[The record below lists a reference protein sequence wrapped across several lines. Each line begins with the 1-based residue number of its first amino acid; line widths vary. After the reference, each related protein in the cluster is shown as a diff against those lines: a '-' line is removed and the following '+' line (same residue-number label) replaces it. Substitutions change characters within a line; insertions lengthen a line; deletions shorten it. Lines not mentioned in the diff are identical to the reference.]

1 MDQTAPPRRRRQ
13 DLPQSTRPPT
23 NPATQIA
30 RDKRLARNQAQGEV
44 AGNVASPYA
53 AGSAVRQSG
62 PSSGKIKTAKGS
74 IEIIRAKR
82 GDAAGTQDDA
92 AAGADED
99 LSRHFTVSNVGAGGT
114 LFLKPSRLPPQA
126 YTTAPATPPR
136 TADAKSSSTIW
147 PSGRASDLSYT
158 GWNSRTRGS
167 AYDTSIPVPPLSLAN
182 IQGKRRPR
190 SHSFSTVSERDRM
203 RTPTLDSI
211 NTQDFQLIVNDQ
223 DSTRQRP
230 KSSIDLGDGYLNLRI
245 PHYRLGT
252 PQFSERGTAYLH
264 NSVYTTTTADERSST
279 WSRAQYD
286 KLQLFPAPPG
296 RAQQTWLNSRQSSP
310 YRNTPRAGSAT
321 PTRAAPPTPPTST
334 SPRTQIS
341 PTVYNSIELNA
352 NDPSII
358 RFSPQTGRIVAAT
371 PARLIAQLTSP
382 RFLDYALL
390 SDFLLTYRGFL
401 TGNELLELL
410 FARLKWAIA
419 DGSDSG
425 RIVRVRTFVAL
436 RHWMLNY
443 FLDDFIPDFALRNR
457 FCDLVNQTCHTLQ
470 RRPDQVGDLGILGEL
485 KKCWRRTCV
494 KYWPTAEPTPGTED
508 LDIEPGVELES
519 NEIQQPA
526 ASLPLALRQDR
537 VGDSHQVAMVSEAAQ
552 RTAQK
557 RPFYHRGPDSRVEF
571 LLPRSRTT
579 SVPTIPNTPMS
590 EVSLQVLSC
599 SVPFFKHIKPAIGT
613 KLVGPRPV
621 GSNRNPPIAL
631 QQARPA
637 HKHHRN
643 SSFSDALRDERA
655 PGPSVT
661 FNTTELDDTDDTA
674 ILAGLVRG
682 LTLQPCPAKLDVVVP
697 STPVV
702 HFVNKD
708 LIPLRSHEMDDL
720 TAQRSGVSRVVG
732 DVRRA
737 LSSRKGPGES
747 PALSHRSGSSSS
759 SRGSMHLR
767 TQSNQERVVPT
778 SAPATS
784 SESRFD
790 ALGALVEESYTQAL
804 QASQVEREDPNAEG
818 PSPGYTEAAPGAVES
833 AVDRKMS
840 TVTTS
845 SQSIMIVD
853 ATGAPEAPRI
863 RRGAL
868 PSVSSWSTAMTPA
881 PLLPRPGTNANEMD
895 AYDYFTPSHAS
906 KHFNNPSSSGDHR
919 RSSLDGLSDGIH
931 IWPEGLQPSRSAPD
945 MPDRARK
952 SSGVHSPTS
961 VMSPGPNQLR
971 RRPGGDLKAAEHVH
985 ELETETRGYSGDTF
999 STVSRSQPHSGV
1011 MSRELSGTH
1020 FSGMNHTSQL
1030 AGLRSPGKVRDS
1042 YSLLEG
1048 GPRSPPFMRPS
1059 MEADARGFAAK
1070 EAVTPGGGI
1079 EDALKKLE
1087 GTYATPRM
1095 SKRASTTVLDDWQR
1109 QSRVQESRRSQER
1122 DDLQILSPRTDRQG
1136 ASIYHLSGTDAYSD
1150 GAVSQL
1156 SDELSTA
1163 PVLPRAS
1170 KITRFPIQD
1179 ASPPRAVA
1187 FVQTDNIP
1195 AESELYKVVSQSSAG
1210 AKSGTP
1216 QGSFLLDDDES
1227 LSEVSTELDEDEEEN
1242 LAVRS
1247 FFFDDTGDA
1256 EEDPLPL
1263 TNFHSLPTPPD
1274 TADAPGASD
1283 WREIQTRDHVRQLK
1297 PAASAP
1303 KVMQNSTLKPH
1314 QPPRRPPAIQIPPA
1328 EVKPKPA
1335 HLPFILAFDSQV
1347 LATQL
1352 TLLEKLFLDELSW
1365 QSLLTSSWNASPAKP
1380 SNWVTYLQSPEGAT
1394 ANGIDLVTAR
1404 FNLVSQW
1411 VVSEVLLTEDVRE
1424 RARAV
1429 AKFIRI
1435 ADACRTLRNYA
1446 TVYQIVPSLLGSAI
1460 SRLSKTWTLVSTAE
1474 KNILR
1479 NLETLCNPS
1488 RNFTALRAE
1497 MESPVT
1503 PTPSSSASGCIP
1515 LLALYTH
1522 DLTFNAQKPA
1532 YISAEPVSPMSP
1544 AADRPTRPAAEDMK
1558 EKLVNFDRYQTAAG
1572 ITKGLL
1578 GLLER
1583 AGSYDIRPD
1592 WECLSRCFWLGALS
1606 EGEVNK
1612 MGRESSDE

>member
-1 MDQTAPPRRRRQ
+1 
-13 DLPQSTRPPT
+13 
-23 NPATQIA
+23 
-30 RDKRLARNQAQGEV
+30 
-44 AGNVASPYA
+44 
-53 AGSAVRQSG
+53 
-62 PSSGKIKTAKGS
+62 
-74 IEIIRAKR
+74 
-82 GDAAGTQDDA
+82 
-92 AAGADED
+92 
-99 LSRHFTVSNVGAGGT
+99 
-114 LFLKPSRLPPQA
+114 
-126 YTTAPATPPR
+126 
-136 TADAKSSSTIW
+136 
-147 PSGRASDLSYT
+147 
-158 GWNSRTRGS
+158 
-167 AYDTSIPVPPLSLAN
+167 
-182 IQGKRRPR
+182 
-190 SHSFSTVSERDRM
+190 
-203 RTPTLDSI
+203 
-211 NTQDFQLIVNDQ
+211 
-223 DSTRQRP
+223 
-230 KSSIDLGDGYLNLRI
+230 
-245 PHYRLGT
+245 
-252 PQFSERGTAYLH
+252 
-264 NSVYTTTTADERSST
+264 
-279 WSRAQYD
+279 
-286 KLQLFPAPPG
+286 
-296 RAQQTWLNSRQSSP
+296 
-310 YRNTPRAGSAT
+310 
-321 PTRAAPPTPPTST
+321 
-334 SPRTQIS
+334 
-341 PTVYNSIELNA
+341 
-352 NDPSII
+352 
-358 RFSPQTGRIVAAT
+358 
-371 PARLIAQLTSP
+371 
-382 RFLDYALL
+382 
-390 SDFLLTYRGFL
+390 
-401 TGNELLELL
+401 
-410 FARLKWAIA
+410 
-419 DGSDSG
+419 
-425 RIVRVRTFVAL
+425 
-436 RHWMLNY
+436 
-443 FLDDFIPDFALRNR
+443 
-457 FCDLVNQTCHTLQ
+457 
-470 RRPDQVGDLGILGEL
+470 L

-494 KYWPTAEPTPGTED
+494 KYWPTAEPKPGTED
-508 LDIEPGVELES
+508 LEIEPGVELES
-519 NEIQQPA
+519 DEIQIPA
-526 ASLPLALRQDR
+526 TSLPLALRQDR

-552 RTAQK
+552 RSAQK

-571 LLPRSRTT
+571 LLPKSRTT

-590 EVSLQVLSC
+590 EVSIQVLSC
-599 SVPFFKHIKPAIGT
+599 SVPFFKHIKPAVGT
-613 KLVGPRPV
+613 KLIGPRPV
-621 GSNRNPPIAL
+621 GSNRNPPVAL
-631 QQARPA
+631 QVRPA
-637 HKHHRN
+637 HRHHRN
-643 SSFSDALRDERA
+643 SSVSDALRDERA

-697 STPVV
+697 STPIV
-702 HFVNKD
+702 HFVNKS
-708 LIPLRSHEMDDL
+708 LVPPHSHEMEDL
-720 TAQRSGVSRVVG
+720 TAQRTGVSRVVG

-737 LSSRKGPGES
+737 LSSRRGPGES
-747 PALSHRSGSSSS
+747 PVQSHRSGSSSS

-778 SAPATS
+778 SAPSAG

-790 ALGALVEESYTQAL
+790 ALGALVEESYSQVL
-804 QASQVEREDPNAEG
+804 QANQVERVDPNAEG
-818 PSPGYTEAAPGAVES
+818 PSPGYIEMAPKAVGNPP
-833 AVDRKMS
+833 DRKMS

-853 ATGAPEAPRI
+853 ATGAPEAPMI

-868 PSVSSWSTAMTPA
+868 PSVSSWSTTMTPA
-881 PLLPRPGTNANEMD
+881 PLLPRSGTNANGMD

-906 KHFNNPSSSGDHR
+906 KTFNNPSSSGDHR
-919 RSSLDGLSDGIH
+919 RSSLDRLTDGIH

-945 MPDRARK
+945 MLDRARK

-961 VMSPGPNQLR
+961 IMSPGPNQLR

-985 ELETETRGYSGDTF
+985 ELEPEARGYSGDTF
-999 STVSRSQPHSGV
+999 STVSRSQPHSGAI
-1011 MSRELSGTH
+1011 SQELSGTH

-1042 YSLLEG
+1042 YNLLEG

-1095 SKRASTTVLDDWQR
+1095 SKRASTTVLDDWKR
-1109 QSRVQESRRSQER
+1109 QSRVQDSRQSRER

-1136 ASIYHLSGTDAYSD
+1136 ASIYHLSGSDAYSD
-1150 GAVSQL
+1150 GEVSQL

-1170 KITRFPIQD
+1170 KITRFPIQE

-1195 AESELYKVVSQSSAG
+1195 TGSELHKVVSPSSAG

-1216 QGSFLLDDDES
+1216 HGSFLLDDDES
-1227 LSEVSTELDEDEEEN
+1227 LSEVSTELDEDEADS

-1247 FFFDDTGDA
+1247 FFFDDTGDG
-1256 EEDPLPL
+1256 EEDGLPL

-1274 TADAPGASD
+1274 TADAPGAPE
-1283 WREIQTRDHVRQLK
+1283 WQEMQARDDIRPLK

-1303 KVMQNSTLKPH
+1303 KILQTPLLKPS
-1314 QPPRRPPAIQIPPA
+1314 QPPHRPPAIQIPPP

-1365 QSLLTSSWNASPAKP
+1365 QSLLTSSWNPSPAKP

-1411 VVSEVLLTEDVRE
+1411 VVSEILLTEDVRE

-1446 TVYQIVPSLLGSAI
+1446 TVYQIVPSLLGSTI

-1474 KNILR
+1474 KGILR
-1479 NLETLCNPS
+1479 SLETLCNPS
-1488 RNFTALRAE
+1488 RNFAALRAE

-1503 PTPSSSASGCIP
+1503 PTPPSSAAGCIP

-1532 YISAEPVSPMSP
+1532 YISPDPVSPMSP
-1544 AADRPTRPAAEDMK
+1544 AADRPSRSAAEDMK

-1578 GLLER
+1578 GLLEQ
-1583 AGSYDIRPD
+1583 AGGYEIQPD
-1592 WECLSRCFWLGALS
+1592 WECLSRCFWLGALGD
-1606 EGEVNK
+1606 GEVSK
-1612 MGRESSDE
+1612 LGRESSES